1 MKTVMRTPA
10 AVLLSVLAVVPLPA
24 QPAPP
29 FGDRASFETFVDG
42 VMAGEMEAAH
52 VPGAVVVVVRNG
64 TVFFSKGYGYAD
76 LEARTP
82 VLPERTIFRIGSI
95 TKVFTAL
102 AVMQLADRG
111 KLELSDDVNRHLRT
125 WKVPATYAQP
135 ITIANLLTHSSGLDE
150 ISPGRK
156 TGDPKNLIPLGEFLS
171 TRIVRRRAPGTM
183 ISYSTYNMALAGHV
197 VESITGTHLRDY
209 FAANI
214 FTPLAMTRT
223 TLGALPAAQR
233 GDLATGYEFSH
244 GRYKPLPFEYFHT
257 YPASDINST
266 GADMGR
272 FMLSQLGGGALGE
285 TRIVSEAATR
295 QMQSRQFANHPRL
308 IGMTYGWFENR
319 RGGLAAIE
327 HGGVMDGYSSLV
339 YLAPRENFGIY
350 VAGTIEDSNF
360 PIAVRNAIVGR
371 DFHAPQT
378 EVPAVTP
385 PLKTRL
391 TRFAGSYRNDIW
403 CHSCPALSRGFL
415 PVAGEGDGEPG
426 RHDFAVGR
434 ALDADRADAVP
445 PHVRAAR
452 HRRDDGR
459 FPPGWGGP
467 HHPFLQRRVVAREGR
482 PAARR
487 SRAAGKIARLRRP
500 LRARAG
506 TLPDGHAE
514 GRAPRCGDVRRAV
527 SGAGPVERDGVHGG
541 RCRRAGDV
549 QQKRFDPSL
558 RRTRDARDETAAR
571 VVGAIGFVRN
581 AHCRR
586 RSGGLGA
593 HVRRGAR

>member
-1 MKTVMRTPA
+1 MRTPA

-415 PVAGEGDGEPG
+415 PSPAKVTANQDGTISLWGGRWMQIEPMLFRLTSGQLDTGETMVAFRQDGEGRITHFFNGAWSHEKVALPPAVRVPLAKLRDYAGRYELAPERFLTVTLKGERLVAETSGEPSAELVPLSETE
-426 RHDFAVGR
+426 FTAV
-434 ALDADRADAVP
+434 DAD
-445 PHVRAAR
+445 AR
-452 HRRDDGR
+452 VTFSKNG
-459 FPPGWGGP
+459 
-467 HHPFLQRRVVAREGR
+467 L
-482 PAARR
+482 
-487 SRAAGKIARLRRP
+487 ILRY
-500 LRARAG
+500 
-506 TLPDGHAE
+506 
-514 GRAPRCGDVRRAV
+514 
-527 SGAGPVERDGVHGG
+527 GG
-541 RCRRAGDV
+541 REMHATKLPR
-549 QQKRFDPSL
+549 
-558 RRTRDARDETAAR
+558 E
-571 VVGAIGFVRN
+571 
-581 AHCRR
+581 
-586 RSGGLGA
+586 
-593 HVRRGAR
+593 